1 MPKRTD
7 INSILIIGA
16 GPIVIGQACE
26 FDYSGTQACKA
37 LKAEGYRIILVN
49 SNPATIMTDPELADA
64 TYIEP
69 ITPEVVAKIIARER
83 PDALLP
89 TMGGQTALNTA
100 LSLRRMGVLERYNVE
115 MIGANAEAID
125 KAEDRALFRE
135 AMKKIGLE
143 TPRSMLANA
152 TEVKD
157 ADRKKHEA
165 RRAEL
170 KSSFGGDAGPDD
182 LDAALDALETEWN
195 LGEGDR
201 KQRYM
206 GHAMAVAAQALEH
219 VGLPA
224 IIRPSF
230 TLGGTGGG
238 IAFNRSEFFEI
249 VQSGLDASP
258 TTEVLIEE
266 SVLGW
271 KEFEMEVVR
280 DRADNC
286 IIVCSIENIDP
297 MGVHTGDSI
306 TVAPALTLTDKEYQ
320 MMRNASIAVLR
331 EIGVETGGSNVQFAV
346 NPKDGRLVVIEMN
359 PRVSRSSA
367 LASKATGFPIA
378 KVAAKLA
385 VGYTLDELEN
395 DITGGATPASFEPS
409 IDYVVTKIPRFAF
422 EKFPGAEPILTT
434 AMKSVGEV
442 MAIGRTFAES
452 LQKALRGLETGLTG
466 LDEIEIPGLGPTG
479 VQGGDDKNAIR
490 AALGVPT
497 PDRLRMVAQALRMGT
512 SAADVHEM
520 CRIDP
525 WFLERIA
532 EIVAMEARIREHG
545 LPGDAENLRMLK
557 AMGFSDARL
566 ASLTN
571 KDAEAIQKIRQ
582 KLGVHPVYKRI
593 DTCAA
598 EFASP
603 TAYMYS
609 TYETPFAGALANE
622 AEVSER
628 RKVVILGG
636 GPNRIGQGIE
646 FDYCCCH
653 ACFALADAGYESIMI
668 NCNPETVSTDY
679 DTSDRL
685 YFEPLTAEDVLE
697 ILRVEKEAGDLV
709 GVIVQFGGQTPL
721 KLADALE
728 KAGIPI
734 LGTAPDA
741 IDLAEDRD
749 RFQKLLMKLD
759 LTQPKNGIAWS
770 VEQARTVAG
779 ELGFPLVVRPS
790 YVLGGRAMQIIH
802 DEGML
807 QSYLLDTVP
816 GLVPE
821 DIKQKYPND
830 KTGQINTLLG
840 KNPLLFDTY
849 LTDAIEVDVD
859 CLCDGREVFVSGILE
874 HIEEAGI
881 HSGDSACSLP
891 VHSLSDDIVDELER
905 QTAALARALKVGGLM
920 NVQYAIQDGTI
931 YVLEVNPRAS
941 RTVPFVAKTVGK
953 PIAKVAARIM
963 AGESLEEAFAHYGAL
978 PDPRRPGHIAVK
990 EAVFPFARFPG
1001 VDTLL
1006 GPEMKSTGEVMG
1018 LDYDFALAFAKSQLG
1033 AGVDLPRTGTLFVS
1047 VRDEDKPGVLP
1058 AVQRLARLGFRVLA
1072 TSGTARFLRENGVEA
1087 EKINKVLEGRPH
1099 IEDAIRNRQV
1109 QIVFNTT
1116 DGQKAL
1122 SDSKSLRRATLMQ
1135 KVPYYTT
1142 LAGAEAVAEAIAAL
1156 KAGSLEVRPL
1166 QEYF

>member
-1 MPKRTD
+1 MPRRTD
-7 INSILIIGA
+7 IKSILIIGA

-37 LKAEGYRIILVN
+37 LREEGFRVILVN

-69 ITPEVVAKIIARER
+69 ITPEVVAKIIAKER

-100 LSLRRMGVLERYNVE
+100 LSLRRMGVLERYGVE
-115 MIGANAEAID
+115 MIGADAQAID
-125 KAEDRALFRE
+125 KAEDRSLFRE
-135 AMKKIGLE
+135 AMAKIGLE

-152 TEVKD
+152 SAVKD
-157 ADRKKHEA
+157 EDRKKHEA
-165 RRAEL
+165 QRAAL
-170 KSSFGGDAGPDD
+170 KAEAPAD
-182 LDAALDALETEWN
+182 LDTALDALETQWN

-201 KQRYM
+201 KQRYISH
-206 GHAMAVAAQALEH
+206 GMAIAAQALDH

-230 TLGGTGGG
+230 TMGGTGGG
-238 IAFNRSEFFEI
+238 IAYNRAEFYDI

-271 KEFEMEVVR
+271 KEYEMEVVR

-286 IIVCSIENIDP
+286 IIICSIENIDP

-320 MMRNASIAVLR
+320 IMRNASIAVLR

-346 NPKDGRLVVIEMN
+346 NPADGRLVVIEMN

-378 KVAAKLA
+378 KIAAKLS

-422 EKFPGAEPILTT
+422 EKFPGAETTLTT

-442 MAIGRTFAES
+442 MAIGRTFQES
-452 LQKALRGLETGLTG
+452 LQKALRGLETGLSG
-466 LDEIEIPGLGPTG
+466 LDEIEIPGVG
-479 VQGGDDKNAIR
+479 QGDADDHRNAIR
-490 AALGVPT
+490 GALATPT
-497 PDRLRMVAQALRMGT
+497 PDRLRMVAQAIRMGV
-512 SAADVHEM
+512 SLEDVHAM

-525 WFLERIA
+525 WFLEQIA
-532 EIVAMEARIREHG
+532 GIVAMEARVREHG
-545 LPGDAENLRMLK
+545 LPEDPANLRMLK

-566 ASLTN
+566 ASLVK
-571 KDAEAIQKIRQ
+571 KDTQEIQKIRE
-582 KLGVHPVYKRI
+582 KAGVHPVYKRI

-609 TYETPFAGALANE
+609 TYEVPFAGKLADE
-622 AEVSER
+622 AMVSTR
-628 RKVVILGG
+628 KKVVILGG

-653 ACFALADAGYESIMI
+653 AAFALRDAGFEAIMV

-685 YFEPLTAEDVLE
+685 YFEPLTPEDVLE
-697 ILRVEKEAGDLV
+697 ILRVEQTAGTLV

-721 KLADALE
+721 KLAEALE

-734 LGTAPDA
+734 LGTSPDM

-749 RFQKLLMKLD
+749 RFQKLLQKLS
-759 LTQPKNGIAWS
+759 LTQPKNGIAYS
-770 VEQARTVAG
+770 VEQARLVAG

-802 DEGML
+802 DESQL

-849 LTDAIEVDVD
+849 LSGAVEVDVD
-859 CLCDGREVFVSGILE
+859 CLSDGKTTFISGIME

-891 VHSLSDDIVDELER
+891 VHSLSSEMVDELER
-905 QTAALARALKVGGLM
+905 QTSALARALHVGGLM
-920 NVQYAIQDGTI
+920 NVQYAIKDGII

-941 RTVPFVAKTVGK
+941 RTVPFVAKTIGR
-953 PIAKVAARIM
+953 PIAKIAARIM
-963 AGESLEEAFAHYGAL
+963 AGEKLEDAFAHYGAM
-978 PDPRRPGHIAVK
+978 PDPRNPGHVAVK
-990 EAVFPFARFPG
+990 EAAFPFARFPG
-1001 VDTLL
+1001 VDILL
-1006 GPEMKSTGEVMG
+1006 GPEMKSTGEAMG
-1018 LDYDFALAFAKSQLG
+1018 LDRDFAMAFAKSQLG
-1033 AGVDLPRTGTLFVS
+1033 VNIDLPRSGTLFVS
-1047 VRDEDKPGVLP
+1047 VRDEDKDGILP
-1058 AVQRLARLGFRVLA
+1058 TVKRLADLGFKVLGS
-1072 TSGTARFLRENGVEA
+1072 SGTARFLQEKGVDA
-1087 EKINKVLEGRPH
+1087 EKINKVQEGRPH

-1109 QIVFNTT
+1109 HIVFNTT
-1116 DGQKAL
+1116 DRNKLG
-1122 SDSKSLRRATLMQ
+1122 SDSKSLRRAALMQ

-1142 LAGAEAVAEAIAAL
+1142 LWGAEAVAEAIAAL

-1166 QEYF
+1166 QDYF